1 MGSMH
6 GGHYFAYIN
15 PTGKQ
20 WLKFDDEKVVKV
32 GEDEAIE
39 SQFGSS
45 DGLGRGISRGSNAY
59 MLVYVRESDWA
70 KVFW

>member
-1 MGSMH
+1 MGSNH

-20 WLKFDDEKVVKV
+20 WLKFDDDKVVKV
-32 GEDEAIE
+32 PDQEAIE
-39 SQFGSS
+39 SQLGSTE
-45 DGLGRGISRGSNAY
+45 GRGVARGSNAY
-59 MLVYVRESDWA
+59 MLVYVRESDWP